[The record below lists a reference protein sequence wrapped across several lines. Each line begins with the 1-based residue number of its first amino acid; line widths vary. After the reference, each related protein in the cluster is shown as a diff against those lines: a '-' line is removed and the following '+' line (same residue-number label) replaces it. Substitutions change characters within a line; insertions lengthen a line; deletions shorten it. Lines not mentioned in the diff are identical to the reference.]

1 MWCLPSVPLLD
12 GNVEAPRPHRLDL
25 RFFESRQ
32 PPTNSPVRPGRQVKC
47 AAGVGEDGD
56 RIGGEVGWLS
66 QILWERAA
74 WYTKIPPTQLLR
86 FLLYYVQVTRR
97 MDSSIVSAGIF
108 I

>member
-1 MWCLPSVPLLD
+1 MGSLGLATYCNMSLP

-56 RIGGEVGWLS
+56 RIGGVVGWLS

-74 WYTKIPPTQLLR
+74 HGDLL
-86 FLLYYVQVTRR
+86 
-97 MDSSIVSAGIF
+97 
-108 I
+108 